1 MVTTVHRGENQFWW
15 QLTTSPLLADF
26 TVTVTWFFFVALLRG
41 QTGSCSWTCCVVWC
55 VMCDVLNMIMFQI
68 RHTEASPG
76 SSSGVC
82 VWSLSSVHAPPWHW
96 RTLNAHLGP
105 EFLTSWLFCGPELES
120 VISEKLLQ
128 IYQKGPGTEIIRES
142 RYHSC
147 SYFQFLFNPDTVS
160 LISQYKFKLFR
171 EASLL
176 FPK

>member
-41 QTGSCSWTCCVVWC
+41 QTGSWSWTCCVVWC
-55 VMCDVLNMIMFQI
+55 VMCSVLNMIMFQI

-120 VISEKLLQ
+120 VISEKLQQ
-128 IYQKGPGTEIIRES
+128 IYQKVLAPNLFAKPGITIVPI
-142 RYHSC
+142 
-147 SYFQFLFNPDTVS
+147 FNFCLTW
-160 LISQYKFKLFR
+160 YCKFNFTIQI
-171 EASLL
+171 
-176 FPK
+176 